1 MGVTIKD
8 IAKLAHVSATT
19 VSNVING
26 KKSKTTEDTK
36 QRILDLVKEL
46 DYKPNAMARS
56 LVNGKSKL
64 IGVILPDISES
75 YYSLLAKQLE
85 ATARNEGYS
94 ILVCS
99 TDNSKNARGIIDNMR
114 EHCVDGIIISSCL
127 IKESDEF
134 KELLRMKYPL
144 VTLGREIDGCED
156 VCNVG
161 VNSYKTGYEATKY
174 LLNLGHKN
182 IGLIA
187 SEGWLCN
194 TKKLIEGYS
203 TALKENDINMDE
215 SFIFNGEFDIETGVK
230 GIEYF
235 INNKKNIS
243 AIVAGN
249 DIMAY
254 GVYRGAH
261 NFNIS
266 IPKNISVIGIGDL
279 KFSKVAIPALTTVQ
293 EPIDK
298 IAEKAVEMIISIIT
312 KKPMEQSECKFDSK
326 VIVRESVD
334 RVIIN

>member
-64 IGVILPDISES
+64 IGVILPDISEP
-75 YYSLLAKQLE
+75 YYSLLAKELE
-85 ATARNEGYS
+85 ATARIEGYS

-99 TDNSKNARGIIDNMR
+99 TNKDSNNERGIIDNMR
-114 EHCVDGIIISSCL
+114 EHCVDGIILSSCL
-127 IKESDEF
+127 IKESNEF

-144 VTLGREIDGCED
+144 VTLGREIDGYED

-161 VNSYKTGYEATKY
+161 VNSYNTGYEATKH

-182 IGLIA
+182 IGIIT
-187 SEGWLCN
+187 SEEWLCN
-194 TKKLIEGYS
+194 NQDLIEGYKS
-203 TALKENDINMDE
+203 SLKENHIEFNE
-215 SFIFNGEFDIETGVK
+215 NFIFNGKLDIETGVK
-230 GIEYF
+230 GLEYF
-235 INNKKNIS
+235 INNKVPIT
-243 AIVAGN
+243 AIVTGS
-249 DIMAY
+249 DIIAY
-254 GVYRGAH
+254 GVYKGAH
-261 NFNIS
+261 NLNIS
-266 IPKNISVIGIGDL
+266 IPKELSVVGIGDL
-279 KFSKVAIPALTTVQ
+279 KFSEIAIPQLTTVQ

-298 IAEKAVEMIISIIT
+298 IAEKAIEMIVSTIT
-312 KKPMEQSECKFDSK
+312 KKPMDKVTYKFNSK
-326 VIVRESVD
+326 VIVRESTNSLIV
-334 RVIIN
+334 